1 MKFFAYVRF
10 VGLIAAFLVVP
21 ALASA
26 QDSIKCESNDGR
38 RNYCGSYDYRQVRLE
53 RQISGSPCVSG
64 QSWGVDRQGLWVD
77 SGCRAIFT
85 VRDPRGDRDRDG
97 DGDDSRNQDSITCE
111 SNNGRRNYCG
121 SYDYRQVRLDKQ
133 ISGSPCV
140 SGQSWG
146 VDGRG
151 LWVDNGC
158 RAIFSVRTHPH
169 GDGYGHHG
177 DDNGGNQDSIRCE
190 SNDGR
195 RNYCGNYDYD
205 RVRLDRQISD
215 SPCVNGR
222 SWGVDDRGLWV
233 DNGCRAFFTVEA
245 RPRHR
250 ENGGNSDYGGIYG
263 GYSNKGWWDPD
274 PNDSWPPRGEWRGGK
289 WASGGACFYQDREFR
304 GSYFCMRRGEQREEL
319 GGYGDQISS
328 MRTFGGA
335 RVTIYDDR
343 DFRGA
348 RETVSGDR
356 PELQQLRVSQKPGH
370 TWNDRISSIQIQ

>member
-1 MKFFAYVRF
+1 MKFQVYIRYA
-10 VGLIAAFLVVP
+10 GLIAAVLIFP
-21 ALASA
+21 ALAAA

-38 RNYCGSYDYRQVRLE
+38 RNYCGSYDYRQVQLE
-53 RQISGSPCVSG
+53 
-64 QSWGVDRQGLWVD
+64 
-77 SGCRAIFT
+77 
-85 VRDPRGDRDRDG
+85 
-97 DGDDSRNQDSITCE
+97 
-111 SNNGRRNYCG
+111 
-121 SYDYRQVRLDKQ
+121 KQ

-140 SGQSWG
+140 SGRSWG
-146 VDGRG
+146 VDDRG

-158 RAIFSVRTHPH
+158 RAYFTVRTRSHR
-169 GDGYGHHG
+169 DGYERRG
-177 DDNGGNQDSIRCE
+177 DDNYGNQDSIRCE

-195 RNYCGNYDYD
+195 RNYCGNYDYN

-233 DNGCRAFFTVEA
+233 DNGCRALFTIEG
-245 RPRHR
+245 RSRHDG
-250 ENGGNSDYGGIYG
+250 NGDRGEHGGAYG
-263 GYSNKGWWDPD
+263 GYSNNGWWDPD

-328 MRTFGGA
+328 IRTFGGV

-348 RETVSGDR
+348 RETVAGDQ
-356 PELQQLRVSQKPGH
+356 PELQRLRVSQKPGH
-370 TWNDRISSIQIQ
+370 TWNNRISSIRIQ